1 MSKERAHLIVRG
13 RVQGVFFRAE
23 TKRKADE
30 LGLTGWVRN
39 NPDGTVEAVA
49 EGQSDMLER
58 FIEWC
63 HEGPGRAIVSGVDV
77 KREPYTGKYG
87 VFTID

>member
-1 MSKERAHLIVRG
+1 MSRERAHLIVKG
-13 RVQGVFFRAE
+13 RVQGVFFRVEA
-23 TKRKADE
+23 KRKADE

-49 EGQSDMLER
+49 EGEDDMLKR

-63 HEGPGRAIVSGVDV
+63 HEGPGRASVSGVEV
-77 KREPYTGKYG
+77 KWEPYTGKYS
-87 VFTID
+87 VFAIN

>member
-1 MSKERAHLIVRG
+1 MSRGRAHLIISG

-49 EGQSDMLER
+49 EGELDMLER

-63 HEGPGRAIVSGVDV
+63 HEGPSRASVSGVEV
-77 KREPYTGKYG
+77 RREPYTGKYDA
-87 VFTID
+87 FAIN